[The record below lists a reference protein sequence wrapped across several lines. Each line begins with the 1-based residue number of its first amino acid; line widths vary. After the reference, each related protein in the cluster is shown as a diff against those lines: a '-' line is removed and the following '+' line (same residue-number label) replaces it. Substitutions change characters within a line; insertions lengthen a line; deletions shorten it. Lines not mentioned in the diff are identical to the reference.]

1 MPNGGD
7 GLPPNAVPAWAH
19 SRVRCR
25 EHRRAEGLT
34 ITPVGLPLGHLEA
47 AGIIMQGTGT
57 GRNDP
62 CAFVATPCPLLT

>member
-1 MPNGGD
+1 MAGAGGRAVPNCGD

-57 GRNDP
+57 
-62 CAFVATPCPLLT
+62 